1 MAIKSEI
8 SWKRLGT
15 DGKRREIYAR
25 RFGGEWRF
33 HHRERRHDV
42 WQAMPDPPLEDWL
55 HLLDA
60 LERRVTRRL
69 STPAELARVLQAIR
83 ERHPEYTGNAG

>member
-8 SWKRLGT
+8 SWRRT
-15 DGKRREIYAR
+15 DDEGNRVEVNAR

-33 HHRERRHDV
+33 HQRARRHDL
-42 WQAMPDPPLEDWL
+42 WQRVEDPPVEDWL
-55 HLLDA
+55 ALIDA

-69 STPAELARVLQAIR
+69 ITPDEVKRVRR
-83 ERHPEYTGNAG
+83 EFQLRHPNAADGA